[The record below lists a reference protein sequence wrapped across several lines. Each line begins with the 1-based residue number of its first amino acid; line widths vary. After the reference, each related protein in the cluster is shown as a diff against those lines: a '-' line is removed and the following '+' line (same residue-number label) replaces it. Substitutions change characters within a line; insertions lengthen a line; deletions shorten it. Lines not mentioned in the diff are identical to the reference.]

1 MGSEMCIR
9 DSFPAIDIL
18 GGRCVR
24 LLQGDYG
31 QETAYGNDP
40 VAQAQA
46 FQDAGATWVHVVD
59 LDAAR
64 TGDPVNRQV
73 VAEVAA
79 TLDVPVQAGGGVR
92 TLNDARTLF
101 DAGVSRVVMGT
112 AAIENPNL
120 VDEVAGLGR
129 VAVGLDIRGEEVAV
143 RGWTKGSGLLLNDA
157 LERFSIRSTDAFVIT
172 QIERDGTLQGPDLAG
187 LAAALAATEVDVVA
201 SGGVGRPSDLNDLA
215 DLVVAGRRL
224 AGIVLGRAL
233 YEGTVDLATAIR
245 ALRDH

>member
-1 MGSEMCIR
+1 MTTAPAL
-9 DSFPAIDIL
+9 FPAIDIL

-31 QETAYGNDP
+31 QETVYGNDP
-40 VAQAQA
+40 AAQARA

-64 TGDPVNRQV
+64 TGDPVNRPV

-92 TLNDARTLF
+92 TLDDARTLF

-112 AAIENPNL
+112 AAIEDPEL
-120 VDEVAGLGR
+120 VDQVADLGR

-143 RGWTKGSGLLLNDA
+143 RGWTEGTGLLLTDA
-157 LERFSIRSTDAFVIT
+157 FERFSNRGTDAFVIT
-172 QIERDGTLQGPDLAG
+172 QIERDGTLQGPDLEG
-187 LAAALAATEVDVVA
+187 LAAALATTGVDVVA
-201 SGGVGRPSDLNDLA
+201 SGGVGRPSDLKDLA
-215 DLVVAGRRL
+215 DLAVAGRRL
-224 AGIVLGRAL
+224 AGIILGRAL
-233 YEGTVDLATAIR
+233 YEGTIDLAAAIQTLKER
-245 ALRDH
+245 

>member
-1 MGSEMCIR
+1 VTTAPAL
-9 DSFPAIDIL
+9 FPAIDIL

-31 QETAYGNDP
+31 QETVYGNDP
-40 VAQAQA
+40 AAQARA

-92 TLNDARTLF
+92 TLDDARTLF

-112 AAIENPNL
+112 AAIEDPDL
-120 VDEVAGLGR
+120 VDQVADLGR

-143 RGWTKGSGLLLNDA
+143 RGWTEGTGLLLTDA
-157 LERFSIRSTDAFVIT
+157 FERFSNRGTDAFVIT
-172 QIERDGTLQGPDLAG
+172 QIERDGTLQGPDLEG
-187 LAAALAATEVDVVA
+187 LAAALATTGVDVVA
-201 SGGVGRPSDLNDLA
+201 SGGVGRPSDLKDLA
-215 DLVVAGRRL
+215 DLAVAGRRL
-224 AGIVLGRAL
+224 AGIILGRAL
-233 YEGTVDLATAIR
+233 YEGTVDLAAAIQTLKER
-245 ALRDH
+245 

>member
-1 MGSEMCIR
+1 MTTSPVL
-9 DSFPAIDIL
+9 FPAIDIL

-40 VAQAQA
+40 VAQAQT

-157 LERFSIRSTDAFVIT
+157 LERLSIRSTDAFVIT
-172 QIERDGTLQGPDLAG
+172 QSERDGTLQGPDLAG

>member
-1 MGSEMCIR
+1 MTTSPVL
-9 DSFPAIDIL
+9 FPAIDIL

-24 LLQGDYG
+24 LLQGDYE

-40 VAQAQA
+40 VAQAEA

-64 TGDPVNRQV
+64 TGDPVNHQV

-112 AAIENPNL
+112 AAIENPDL
-120 VDEVAGLGR
+120 VDEVADLGR

-233 YEGTVDLATAIR
+233 YEGTVDLTTAIR
-245 ALRDH
+245 TLRDH

>member
-1 MGSEMCIR
+1 MTTAPAL
-9 DSFPAIDIL
+9 FPAIDIL

-31 QETAYGNDP
+31 QETVYGKDP
-40 VAQAQA
+40 AAQARA

-92 TLNDARTLF
+92 TLDDARTLF

-112 AAIENPNL
+112 AAIEDPDL
-120 VDEVAGLGR
+120 VDQVADLGR

-143 RGWTKGSGLLLNDA
+143 RGWTEGTGLLLTDA
-157 LERFSIRSTDAFVIT
+157 FERFSNRGTDAFVIT
-172 QIERDGTLQGPDLAG
+172 QIERDGTLQGPDLEG
-187 LAAALAATEVDVVA
+187 LAAALATTGVDVVA
-201 SGGVGRPSDLNDLA
+201 SGGVGRPSDLKDLA
-215 DLVVAGRRL
+215 DLAVAGRRL
-224 AGIVLGRAL
+224 AGIILGRAL
-233 YEGTVDLATAIR
+233 YEGTIDLAAAIQTLKER
-245 ALRDH
+245 

>member
-1 MGSEMCIR
+1 MTTSPVL
-9 DSFPAIDIL
+9 FPAIDIL

-187 LAAALAATEVDVVA
+187 LAAALAATKVDVVA

>member
-1 MGSEMCIR
+1 ML
-9 DSFPAIDIL
+9 FPAIDIL

-79 TLDVPVQAGGGVR
+79 TLDVPVQAGGGGR

-245 ALRDH
+245 ALREH

>member
-1 MGSEMCIR
+1 VTTAPAL
-9 DSFPAIDIL
+9 FPAIDIL

-31 QETAYGNDP
+31 QETVYGNDP
-40 VAQAQA
+40 AAQARA

-64 TGDPVNRQV
+64 TGDPVNRPV

-92 TLNDARTLF
+92 TLDDARILF

-112 AAIENPNL
+112 AAIEDPEL
-120 VDEVAGLGR
+120 VDQVADLGR

-143 RGWTKGSGLLLNDA
+143 RGWTEGTGLLLTDA
-157 LERFSIRSTDAFVIT
+157 FERFSNRGTDAFVIT
-172 QIERDGTLQGPDLAG
+172 QIERDGTLQGPDLEG
-187 LAAALAATEVDVVA
+187 LAAALATTGVDVVA
-201 SGGVGRPSDLNDLA
+201 SGGVGRPSDLKDLA
-215 DLVVAGRRL
+215 DLAVAGRRL
-224 AGIVLGRAL
+224 AGIILGRAL
-233 YEGTVDLATAIR
+233 YEGTVDLAAAIQTLKER
-245 ALRDH
+245 

>member
-1 MGSEMCIR
+1 MTSPVL
-9 DSFPAIDIL
+9 FPAIDIL

-40 VAQAQA
+40 VAQAEA
-46 FQDAGATWVHVVD
+46 FQEAGATWVHVVD

-92 TLNDARTLF
+92 TLDDARTLF

>member
-1 MGSEMCIR
+1 MTSPVL
-9 DSFPAIDIL
+9 FPAIDIL

-24 LLQGDYG
+24 LFQGDYG

-40 VAQAQA
+40 VAQAEA
-46 FQDAGATWVHVVD
+46 FQEAGATWVHVVD

-92 TLNDARTLF
+92 TLDDARTLF

-143 RGWTKGSGLLLNDA
+143 RGWTRGSGLLLNDA

-172 QIERDGTLQGPDLAG
+172 QIERDGTLQGPDLVA
-187 LAAALAATEVDVVA
+187 LAAALAATEIDVVA
-201 SGGVGRPSDLNDLA
+201 SGGVGRPSDLADLA

-245 ALRDH
+245 TLRDH

>member
-1 MGSEMCIR
+1 MTTAPAL
-9 DSFPAIDIL
+9 FPAIDIL

-31 QETAYGNDP
+31 QETVYGNDP
-40 VAQAQA
+40 AAQARA

-92 TLNDARTLF
+92 TLDDARTLF

-112 AAIENPNL
+112 AAIEDPEL
-120 VDEVAGLGR
+120 VDQVADLGR

-143 RGWTKGSGLLLNDA
+143 RGWTEGTGLLLTDA
-157 LERFSIRSTDAFVIT
+157 FERFSNRDTDAFVIT
-172 QIERDGTLQGPDLAG
+172 QIERDGTLQGPDLEG
-187 LAAALAATEVDVVA
+187 LAAALATTGVDVVA
-201 SGGVGRPSDLNDLA
+201 SGGVGRPSDLKDLA
-215 DLVVAGRRL
+215 DLAVVGRRL
-224 AGIVLGRAL
+224 AGIILGRAL
-233 YEGTVDLATAIR
+233 YEGTIDLAAAIQTLKER
-245 ALRDH
+245 

>member
-1 MGSEMCIR
+1 MTMSPVL
-9 DSFPAIDIL
+9 FPAIDIL

-24 LLQGDYG
+24 LLQGDYE

-40 VAQAQA
+40 VAQAEA

-64 TGDPVNRQV
+64 TGDPVNHQV

-112 AAIENPNL
+112 AAIENPDL
-120 VDEVAGLGR
+120 VDEVAVLGR

-157 LERFSIRSTDAFVIT
+157 LERFSIPSTDAFVIT

-201 SGGVGRPSDLNDLA
+201 SGGVGLSL
-215 DLVVAGRRL
+215 
-224 AGIVLGRAL
+224 IH
-233 YEGTVDLATAIR
+233 I
-245 ALRDH
+245 

>member
-1 MGSEMCIR
+1 VTTAPAL
-9 DSFPAIDIL
+9 FPAIDIL

-31 QETAYGNDP
+31 QETVYGNDP
-40 VAQAQA
+40 AAQARA

-64 TGDPVNRQV
+64 TGDPVNRPV

-92 TLNDARTLF
+92 TLDDARTLF

-112 AAIENPNL
+112 AAIEDPEL
-120 VDEVAGLGR
+120 VDQVADLGR

-143 RGWTKGSGLLLNDA
+143 RGWTEGTGLLLTDA
-157 LERFSIRSTDAFVIT
+157 FERFSNRGTDAFVIT
-172 QIERDGTLQGPDLAG
+172 QIERDGTLQGPDLEG
-187 LAAALAATEVDVVA
+187 LAAALATTGVDVVA
-201 SGGVGRPSDLNDLA
+201 SGGVGRPSDLKDLA
-215 DLVVAGRRL
+215 DLAVAGRRL
-224 AGIVLGRAL
+224 AGIILGRAL
-233 YEGTVDLATAIR
+233 YEGTVDLAAAIQTLKER
-245 ALRDH
+245 

>member
-1 MGSEMCIR
+1 ML
-9 DSFPAIDIL
+9 FPAIDIL

-245 ALRDH
+245 TLRDH

>member
-1 MGSEMCIR
+1 MTTAPAL
-9 DSFPAIDIL
+9 FPAIDIL

-31 QETAYGNDP
+31 QETVYGNDP
-40 VAQAQA
+40 VAQARA

-64 TGDPVNRQV
+64 TGDPVNRLV

-92 TLNDARTLF
+92 TLDDARTLF

-112 AAIENPNL
+112 AAIEDPEL
-120 VDEVAGLGR
+120 VDQVADLGR

-143 RGWTKGSGLLLNDA
+143 RGWTEGTGLLLTDA
-157 LERFSIRSTDAFVIT
+157 FERFSNRGTDAFVIT
-172 QIERDGTLQGPDLAG
+172 QIERDGTLQGPDLEG
-187 LAAALAATEVDVVA
+187 LAAALATTGVDVVA
-201 SGGVGRPSDLNDLA
+201 SGGVGRPSDLKDLA
-215 DLVVAGRRL
+215 DLAVAGRRL
-224 AGIVLGRAL
+224 AGIILGRAL
-233 YEGTVDLATAIR
+233 YEGTVDLAAAIQTLKER
-245 ALRDH
+245 

>member
-1 MGSEMCIR
+1 VTTAPAL
-9 DSFPAIDIL
+9 FPAIDIL

-31 QETAYGNDP
+31 QETVYGKDP
-40 VAQAQA
+40 AAQARA

-92 TLNDARTLF
+92 TLDDARTLF

-112 AAIENPNL
+112 AAIEDPDL
-120 VDEVAGLGR
+120 VDQVADLGR

-143 RGWTKGSGLLLNDA
+143 RGWTEGTGLLLTDA
-157 LERFSIRSTDAFVIT
+157 FERFSNRGTDAFVIT
-172 QIERDGTLQGPDLAG
+172 QIERDGTLQGPDLEG
-187 LAAALAATEVDVVA
+187 LAAALATTGVDVVA
-201 SGGVGRPSDLNDLA
+201 SGGVGRPSDLKDLA
-215 DLVVAGRRL
+215 DLAVAGRRL
-224 AGIVLGRAL
+224 AGIILGRAL
-233 YEGTVDLATAIR
+233 YEGTIDLAAAIQTLKER
-245 ALRDH
+245 

>member
-1 MGSEMCIR
+1 
-9 DSFPAIDIL
+9 
-18 GGRCVR
+18 
-24 LLQGDYG
+24 
-31 QETAYGNDP
+31 
-40 VAQAQA
+40 
-46 FQDAGATWVHVVD
+46 

-92 TLNDARTLF
+92 TLDDARTLF

-143 RGWTKGSGLLLNDA
+143 RGWTRGSGLLLNDA

-172 QIERDGTLQGPDLAG
+172 QIERDGTLQGPDLVA
-187 LAAALAATEVDVVA
+187 LAAALAATEIDVVA
-201 SGGVGRPSDLNDLA
+201 SGGVGRPSDLADLA

-245 ALRDH
+245 TLRDH

>member
-1 MGSEMCIR
+1 MTTSPVL
-9 DSFPAIDIL
+9 FPAIDIL

-24 LLQGDYG
+24 LLQGDYE

-40 VAQAQA
+40 VAQAEA

>member
-1 MGSEMCIR
+1 MTTSPVL
-9 DSFPAIDIL
+9 FPAIDIL

-233 YEGTVDLATAIR
+233 YEGTVNLATAIR
-245 ALRDH
+245 TLRDH

>member
-1 MGSEMCIR
+1 MTTAPAL
-9 DSFPAIDIL
+9 FPAIDIL

-31 QETAYGNDP
+31 QETVYGNDP
-40 VAQAQA
+40 AAQARA

-64 TGDPVNRQV
+64 TGDPVNRPV

-92 TLNDARTLF
+92 TLDDARTLF

-112 AAIENPNL
+112 AAIEDPEL
-120 VDEVAGLGR
+120 VDQVADLGR

-143 RGWTKGSGLLLNDA
+143 RGWTEGTGLLLTDA
-157 LERFSIRSTDAFVIT
+157 FERVSNRGTEAFVIT
-172 QIERDGTLQGPDLAG
+172 QIERDGTLQGPDLEG
-187 LAAALAATEVDVVA
+187 LAAALATTGVDVVA
-201 SGGVGRPSDLNDLA
+201 SGGVGRPSDLKDLA
-215 DLVVAGRRL
+215 DLAVAGRRL
-224 AGIVLGRAL
+224 AGIILGRAL
-233 YEGTVDLATAIR
+233 YEGTVDLAAAIQTLKER
-245 ALRDH
+245 

>member
-1 MGSEMCIR
+1 M
-9 DSFPAIDIL
+9 
-18 GGRCVR
+18 
-24 LLQGDYG
+24 
-31 QETAYGNDP
+31 
-40 VAQAQA
+40 
-46 FQDAGATWVHVVD
+46 HVVD

-157 LERFSIRSTDAFVIT
+157 LERFSIPSTDAFVIT

-224 AGIVLGRAL
+224 AGVVLGRAL

-245 ALRDH
+245 TLRDH

>member
-1 MGSEMCIR
+1 MTTAPAL
-9 DSFPAIDIL
+9 FPAIDIR

-31 QETAYGNDP
+31 QETVYGNDP
-40 VAQAQA
+40 AAQARA

-92 TLNDARTLF
+92 TLDDARTLF

-112 AAIENPNL
+112 AAIEDPDL
-120 VDEVAGLGR
+120 VDQVADLGR

-143 RGWTKGSGLLLNDA
+143 RGWTEGTGLLLTDA
-157 LERFSIRSTDAFVIT
+157 FERFSNRGTDAFVIT
-172 QIERDGTLQGPDLAG
+172 QIERDGTLQGPDLEG
-187 LAAALAATEVDVVA
+187 LAAALATTGVDVVA
-201 SGGVGRPSDLNDLA
+201 SGGVGRPSDLKDLA
-215 DLVVAGRRL
+215 DLAVAGRRL
-224 AGIVLGRAL
+224 AGIILGRAL
-233 YEGTVDLATAIR
+233 YEGTVDLAAAIQTLKER
-245 ALRDH
+245 

>member
-1 MGSEMCIR
+1 MTTAPAL
-9 DSFPAIDIL
+9 FPAIDIL

-31 QETAYGNDP
+31 QETVYGNDP
-40 VAQAQA
+40 AAQARA

-92 TLNDARTLF
+92 TLDDARTLF

-112 AAIENPNL
+112 AAIEDPEL
-120 VDEVAGLGR
+120 VDQVADLGR

-143 RGWTKGSGLLLNDA
+143 RGWTEGTGLLLTDA
-157 LERFSIRSTDAFVIT
+157 FERFSNRGTDAFVIT
-172 QIERDGTLQGPDLAG
+172 QIERDGTLQGPDLEG
-187 LAAALAATEVDVVA
+187 LAAALATTGVDVVA
-201 SGGVGRPSDLNDLA
+201 SGGEGRPSDLKDLA
-215 DLVVAGRRL
+215 DLAVAGRRL
-224 AGIVLGRAL
+224 AGIILGRAL
-233 YEGTVDLATAIR
+233 YEGTVDLAAAIQTLKER
-245 ALRDH
+245 

>member
-1 MGSEMCIR
+1 MTPAPAL
-9 DSFPAIDIL
+9 FPAIDIL

-31 QETAYGNDP
+31 QETVYGNDP
-40 VAQAQA
+40 AAQARA

-92 TLNDARTLF
+92 TLDDARTLF

-112 AAIENPNL
+112 AAIEDPDL
-120 VDEVAGLGR
+120 VDQVADLGR

-143 RGWTKGSGLLLNDA
+143 RGWTEGTGLLLTDA
-157 LERFSIRSTDAFVIT
+157 FERFSNRGTDAFVIT
-172 QIERDGTLQGPDLAG
+172 QIERDGTLQGPDLEG
-187 LAAALAATEVDVVA
+187 LAAALATTGVDVVA
-201 SGGVGRPSDLNDLA
+201 SGGVGRPSDLKDLA
-215 DLVVAGRRL
+215 DLAVAGRRL
-224 AGIVLGRAL
+224 AGIILGRAL
-233 YEGTVDLATAIR
+233 YEGTVDLAAAIQTLKER
-245 ALRDH
+245 

>member
-1 MGSEMCIR
+1 MTTAPAL
-9 DSFPAIDIL
+9 FPAIDIL

-31 QETAYGNDP
+31 QETVYGKDP
-40 VAQAQA
+40 AAQARA

-64 TGDPVNRQV
+64 TGDPVNRLV

-92 TLNDARTLF
+92 TLDDARTLF

-112 AAIENPNL
+112 AAIEDPEL
-120 VDEVAGLGR
+120 VDQVADLGR

-143 RGWTKGSGLLLNDA
+143 RGWTEGTGLLLTDA
-157 LERFSIRSTDAFVIT
+157 FERFSNRGTDAFVIT
-172 QIERDGTLQGPDLAG
+172 QIERDGTLQGPDLEG
-187 LAAALAATEVDVVA
+187 LAAALATTGVDVVA
-201 SGGVGRPSDLNDLA
+201 SGGVGRPSDLKDLA
-215 DLVVAGRRL
+215 DLAVAGRRL
-224 AGIVLGRAL
+224 AGIILGRAL
-233 YEGTVDLATAIR
+233 YEGTVDLAAAIQTLKER
-245 ALRDH
+245 

>member
-1 MGSEMCIR
+1 MTTAPTL
-9 DSFPAIDIL
+9 FPAIDIR

-31 QETAYGNDP
+31 QETVYGNDP
-40 VAQAQA
+40 AAQARA

-73 VAEVAA
+73 VAEVVA

-92 TLNDARTLF
+92 TLDDARTLF

-112 AAIENPNL
+112 AAIEAPDL
-120 VDEVAGLGR
+120 VDQVADLGR

-143 RGWTKGSGLLLNDA
+143 RGWTEGTGLLLTDA
-157 LERFSIRSTDAFVIT
+157 FERFSNRGTDAFVIT
-172 QIERDGTLQGPDLAG
+172 QIERDGTLQGPDLEG
-187 LAAALAATEVDVVA
+187 LAAALATTEVDVVA
-201 SGGVGRPSDLNDLA
+201 SGGVGRPSDLTDLA
-215 DLVVAGRRL
+215 DLAVASRRL
-224 AGIVLGRAL
+224 AGIILGRAL
-233 YEGTVDLATAIR
+233 YEGTVDLATAIQT
-245 ALRDH
+245 LRDR

>member
-1 MGSEMCIR
+1 MTTSPVL
-9 DSFPAIDIL
+9 FPAIDIL

-172 QIERDGTLQGPDLAG
+172 QIERDGTLRGPDLAG
-187 LAAALAATEVDVVA
+187 LAAALAATKVDVVA

>member
-1 MGSEMCIR
+1 MTTAPAL
-9 DSFPAIDIL
+9 FPAIDIL

-31 QETAYGNDP
+31 QETVYGNDP
-40 VAQAQA
+40 AAQARA

-79 TLDVPVQAGGGVR
+79 TLDVPVQAGGGIR
-92 TLNDARTLF
+92 TLDDARTLF

-112 AAIENPNL
+112 AAIEDPEL
-120 VDEVAGLGR
+120 VDQVADLGR

-143 RGWTKGSGLLLNDA
+143 RGWTEGTGLLLTDA
-157 LERFSIRSTDAFVIT
+157 FERFSNRGTDAFVIT
-172 QIERDGTLQGPDLAG
+172 QIERDGTLQGPDLEG
-187 LAAALAATEVDVVA
+187 LAAALATTGVDVVA
-201 SGGVGRPSDLNDLA
+201 SGGVGRPSDLKDLA
-215 DLVVAGRRL
+215 DLAVAGRRL
-224 AGIVLGRAL
+224 AGIILGRAL
-233 YEGTVDLATAIR
+233 YEGTIDLAAAIQTLKER
-245 ALRDH
+245 